1 MHQHAEP
8 KTATQA
14 PAPRQ
19 QDGARRLERRAHV
32 RAPALS
38 QAAPAAARDHD
49 ADDRDGAVGA
59 TIGGILGGAI
69 GIAAGAL
76 LGGVAGAI
84 IGGALGAL
92 AGAGV
97 GYLVG
102 RRTVTINVT
111 RLSGVADTTD
121 VDVARANQIY
131 KQADVHVST
140 GSEVTLSP
148 TVSASIL
155 GADNA
160 LANFTGNTLTP
171 EETQLISH
179 NRMPGRITAYYVPR
193 FSNAGLRGE
202 AIRPSRFGVT
212 DPSVVVGA
220 NTRVL
225 DTLAHELGHVLT
237 NDGSHPNVATN
248 LMASGAIRNFTDNLT
263 PAQISAIQSSP
274 YVR

>member
-19 QDGARRLERRAHV
+19 QDDARRLERRAHV

-38 QAAPAAARDHD
+38 QAAPAAVRDHD

-160 LANFTGNTLTP
+160 
-171 EETQLISH
+171 H